1 MKKVYFKTIKE
12 PASGSLIERKSEFI
26 GYVAPVRTE
35 EEAISFV
42 NEIRKKHSDARHNV
56 YAYILRE
63 SNIVRFSDD
72 GEPHGSAGMP
82 VLDILR
88 KEELTDIAAVVT
100 RYFGGILLG
109 TGGLV
114 RAYTAAAK
122 AALDNAEI
130 VVYDH
135 FAVFSVT
142 LSYSDY
148 PKIDYFLQSQT
159 VLRDKID
166 FGNEVVMH
174 LAVPD
179 DRFESIVKNI
189 TDITNGRA
197 IVKRIGER
205 FDYIKQ

>member
-1 MKKVYFKTIKE
+1 MKISYKTIKA

-35 EEAISFV
+35 EQAIQFV

-63 SNIVRFSDD
+63 NNTVRFSDD
-72 GEPHGSAGMP
+72 GEPHGTAGMP
-82 VLDILR
+82 VLDVLR

-114 RAYTAAAK
+114 RAYTAAVK

-130 VVYDH
+130 VVFDR
-135 FAVFSVT
+135 FAVFSATV
-142 LSYSDY
+142 SYSDY
-148 PKIDYFLQSQT
+148 PKVDYFLQSRT
-159 VLRDKID
+159 VIKDNID
-166 FGNEVVMH
+166 YGNDVRML

-179 DRFESIVKNI
+179 EQFEGVAKSIA
-189 TDITNGRA
+189 DITNGRA
-197 IVKRIGER
+197 VIERVGER
-205 FDYIKQ
+205 YDYIEQ